1 MIRHKF
7 AEMATKIETARQM
20 VYTTAWRF
28 QNGEYPV
35 REISMAK
42 LYASR
47 IAVEVA
53 DECIQIHGGAGYMR
67 EYGIERVVARYAPQ
81 PDRRRH
87 RRGHARGHRPFV
99 RPLAGLSGPPAPPRA
114 AVGRRG

>member
-7 AEMATKIETARQM
+7 AEMATKIENARQM

-35 REISMAK
+35 REITMAK
-42 LYASR
+42 LYSTR

-53 DECIQIHGGAGYMR
+53 EVHPDPRRKRLHEGIWMERAG
-67 EYGIERVVARYAPQ
+67 PTC
-81 PDRRRH
+81 D
-87 RRGHARGHRPFV
+87 
-99 RPLAGLSGPPAPPRA
+99 
-114 AVGRRG
+114 